1 MTNSQVLIAQL
12 EDLTSFLILL
22 RNTDSSVWTAPI
34 AEGKWS
40 VPDIIAHI
48 MAWDRNFM
56 GKIMP
61 KLVRRELVTL
71 EEDMDFQGFNNRAVE
86 YGRTLNQKQLLDEA
100 IFYRTKIVSQLKKLP
115 EDAFITDVPV
125 TSFTL
130 SSFLQNMFVSH
141 DNHHRK
147 QIEEYLGH
155 FVEIRLLTKDDAIE
169 YWNIRLRALREEPSA
184 FSAAYEEEAHKPI
197 EDIVNRFR
205 EQWSLQENYILGAF
219 KDGMLIG
226 MVGFVREH
234 RKKVDTQREYLGNV
248 RGSGGSRRRHWEI
261 IINPIGKAMS

>member
-1 MTNSQVLIAQL
+1 
-12 EDLTSFLILL
+12 
-22 RNTDSSVWTAPI
+22 
-34 AEGKWS
+34 
-40 VPDIIAHI
+40 
-48 MAWDRNFM
+48 
-56 GKIMP
+56 MP

-100 IFYRTKIVSQLKKLP
+100 IFNRSQIVSQLKKLP
-115 EDAFITDVPV
+115 EDALITDVPV

-141 DNHHRK
+141 DKHHRK

-169 YWNIRLRALREEPSA
+169 YCNIRLRALREEPSA
-184 FSAAYEEEAHKPI
+184 FSAAYQEEAHKPI

-234 RKKVDTQREYLGNV
+234 RKKLIHKGNIWGMYVVPEARGEGTGKLLLTELV
-248 RGSGGSRRRHWEI
+248 RRCHNLQGLEQILLTVTSNNISAKRLYENIGFRCYGVAERALRLDQI
-261 IINPIGKAMS
+261 YFDDDLMVLPI